1 MSESAPTA
9 FITGASS
16 GIGKA
21 ISLRLAADGYHLALA
36 ARRVE
41 LLEDLAANI
50 RSKGGEARVYPVD
63 VADTDAITAAVR
75 AADEAFGGLDLVIAN
90 AGVGRQRWAGKASF
104 DDVESTL
111 QINILGAAATL
122 LAVLP
127 KMVERGRG
135 HVVGVSSLAGY
146 RGLPKSAAYSGSKA
160 FLRIFLEGLRIDL
173 RGTGVAVTDVQPGF
187 VRTPMTDDNKNPMPF
202 LVEPEAAADQ
212 IARGIARRASVVTFP
227 WQLATLVRSAQALP
241 NGLWDRALAKT
252 AG

>member
-21 ISLRLAADGYHLALA
+21 ICLRLAADGYHLALA

-50 RSKGGEARVYPVD
+50 RSKGGQAEVYPVD
-63 VADTDAITAAVR
+63 VADTVAVTESVR
-75 AADEAFGGLDLVIAN
+75 AADEALGGLDLVIAN
-90 AGVGRQRWAGKASF
+90 AGIGRQRWAGKTSF
-104 DDVESTL
+104 SDVESTL
-111 QINILGAAATL
+111 QVNIMGAAATL

-202 LVEPEAAADQ
+202 LVEPEVAADQ
-212 IARGIARRASVVTFP
+212 IARGIARRAAVITFP

-241 NGLWDRALAKT
+241 NGLWDRAVGK
-252 AG
+252 AGG